1 MAYLDNN
8 LPAGT
13 SGHPDA
19 PWNEEPPVEVPV
31 VLNITVSKPVILLMP
46 PKTEYTQEELFA
58 AAKEQ
63 VSLDPVLRHW
73 DIDDFAVVE
82 E

>member
-19 PWNEEPPVEVPV
+19 PWNEEPPVEVEATV
-31 VLNITVSKPVILLMP
+31 SITVSKPVTLIMP
-46 PKTEYTQEELFA
+46 SKEEYTQQELLDA
-58 AAKEQ
+58 AREQ

-73 DIDDFAVVE
+73 NLDDFAVVE